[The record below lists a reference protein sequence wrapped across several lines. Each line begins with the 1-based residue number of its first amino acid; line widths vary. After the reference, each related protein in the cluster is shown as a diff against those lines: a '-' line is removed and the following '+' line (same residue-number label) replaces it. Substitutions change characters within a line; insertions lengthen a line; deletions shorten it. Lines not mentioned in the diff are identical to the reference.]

1 MMNGIETI
9 TARILAD
16 AGTQAEEIAAQAQAQ
31 ADELRARARA
41 RAREQA
47 EAILEKGRQDAE
59 QRRQRQGSVTQ
70 LEARKLVLEAKQ
82 QMVSRAF
89 SGALEALSRYTGT
102 EAVELLARLA
112 ASASTTGTEEVLLRP
127 EDRQSIGPQVVSRAN
142 EILAGGRLTL
152 AEETRPMAGGVV
164 LRSGPVETNCTFE
177 TLVQLRRQELSAP
190 VAKLLFG

>member
-9 TARILAD
+9 TARILED
-16 AGTQAEEIAAQAQAQ
+16 ARAQAEEIAAKAKAEADALRAQARAQ
-31 ADELRARARA
+31 GQVKAD
-41 RAREQA
+41 
-47 EAILEKGRQDAE
+47 AILEKGRQDAE

-82 QMVSRAF
+82 QMVDKAF
-89 SGALEALSRYTGT
+89 SGALETLSGYSGQQ
-102 EAVELLARLA
+102 AVELLAKLA
-112 ASASTTGTEEVLLRP
+112 ASASTTGNEEVLLRAQ
-127 EDRQSIGPQVVSRAN
+127 DQQSIGQQVVDRAN
-142 EILAGGRLTL
+142 QILGGGKLKL
-152 AEETRPMAGGVV
+152 AQETRPMAGGVV